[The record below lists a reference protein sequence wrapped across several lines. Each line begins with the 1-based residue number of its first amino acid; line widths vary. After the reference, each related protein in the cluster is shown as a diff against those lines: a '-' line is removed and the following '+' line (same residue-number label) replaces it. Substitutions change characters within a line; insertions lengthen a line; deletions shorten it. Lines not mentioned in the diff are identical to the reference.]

1 MRVLV
6 PAGIK
11 YIKVPRGWSGVIERC
26 SCGSTLIANTE
37 RTLFMCSRLGC
48 DHFGELL
55 EKE

>member
-55 EKE
+55 EKG